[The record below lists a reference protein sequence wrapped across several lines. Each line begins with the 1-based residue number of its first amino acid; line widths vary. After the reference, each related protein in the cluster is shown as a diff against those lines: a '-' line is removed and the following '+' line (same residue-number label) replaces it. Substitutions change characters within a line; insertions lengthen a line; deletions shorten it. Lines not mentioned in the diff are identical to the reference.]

1 LKDSNLLKI
10 KKFDWRQPCIN
21 LDQHCSPQLPRSTSM
36 KPYWLNKVSALLSLG
51 WFALVIGCNGVGG
64 QPPGATQ
71 DNQASQHLPFS
82 GNQGVVVPKGT
93 PIYVR
98 LDQTISS
105 TTAQPGENFSAVLDE
120 PLEVDGQ
127 TVVPQGT
134 KVNGHVVAARESGRL
149 HNAGYLR
156 LTLSSLTLNGKEI
169 AIQTSSIFVKGG
181 SYKNR
186 NLAYIGGGAGG
197 GALLGSLIGGGKGA
211 LIGSAIGAAG
221 GTTAAYATGKK
232 EVGFSA
238 ERRIGF
244 RLAEP
249 LSVS

>member
-1 LKDSNLLKI
+1 
-10 KKFDWRQPCIN
+10 
-21 LDQHCSPQLPRSTSM
+21 M
-36 KPYWLNKVSALLSLG
+36 KPYWFSTILALAVASSL
-51 WFALVIGCNGVGG
+51 LLMIGCHGINDQPALANQDG
-64 QPPGATQ
+64 QSA
-71 DNQASQHLPFS
+71 QHLPFS
-82 GNQGVVVPKGT
+82 GNQALVIPKGT

-98 LDQTISS
+98 LDRTISS
-105 TTAQPGENFSAVLDE
+105 STAQAGDSFTAVLDE
-120 PLEVDGQ
+120 PLEAEGR
-127 TVVPQGT
+127 TVIPQGT
-134 KVNGHVVAARESGRL
+134 KVNGHVVAAHESGRL

-156 LTLSSLTLNGKEI
+156 LTLSSLNLNGKDVE
-169 AIQTSSIFVKGG
+169 IQTSSIFVKGG

-197 GALLGSLIGGGKGA
+197 GALIGALAGGGKGA
-211 LIGSAIGAAG
+211 LIGSMIGAAG

-249 LSVS
+249 LSIG

>member
-1 LKDSNLLKI
+1 
-10 KKFDWRQPCIN
+10 
-21 LDQHCSPQLPRSTSM
+21 M
-36 KPYWLNKVSALLSLG
+36 KPYWLSTILAFALASSLLVMTGCNGISNQPASANQDGRAAQQLPFSETQ
-51 WFALVIGCNGVGG
+51 ALVI
-64 QPPGATQ
+64 
-71 DNQASQHLPFS
+71 
-82 GNQGVVVPKGT
+82 PKGT

-98 LDQTISS
+98 LDRAISS
-105 TTAQPGENFSAVLDE
+105 STAQAGDSFTAVLDE
-120 PLEVDGQ
+120 PLEVEGRA
-127 TVVPQGT
+127 VAPQGA
-134 KVNGHVVAARESGRL
+134 KVNGLVVAARESGRL

-156 LTLSSLTLNGKEI
+156 LTLSSLNLNGKDV

-197 GALLGSLIGGGKGA
+197 GALIGALAGGGKGA
-211 LIGSAIGAAG
+211 LIGSMIGAAG

-249 LSVS
+249 LSIS